1 MLVVLVAAGVLW
13 AVTRGG
19 GIDSGGGAS
28 ASPSAEKLIT
38 VGDRYQGGVV
48 AYILQAR
55 DRGYVAGETHGLIA
69 AEADQSDGIQW
80 ARRKYWDSSVPG
92 GTGTALGNGSANTD
106 MIIAQNGGG
115 GAYAAGLARA
125 YNGGGYNDWYLPSND
140 ELDKLYLNRDAISGF
155 DTTSNPW
162 YWSSSQNAGNASNAW
177 YQYFDDGYQHY
188 GGNKYD
194 SNRVRAVRAF

>member
-1 MLVVLVAAGVLW
+1 M
-13 AVTRGG
+13 
-19 GIDSGGGAS
+19 
-28 ASPSAEKLIT
+28 PSK
-38 VGDRYQGGVV
+38 
-48 AYILQAR
+48 
-55 DRGYVAGETHGLIA
+55 
-69 AEADQSDGIQW
+69 
-80 ARRKYWDSSVPG
+80 
-92 GTGTALGNGSANTD
+92 
-106 MIIAQNGGG
+106 
-115 GAYAAGLARA
+115 
-125 YNGGGYNDWYLPSND
+125 D